1 MGIKNNRDENW
12 KNANAREPQ
21 LLFACSKLI
30 YLSVILYGRLIK
42 EENVRHQLFL
52 FLGESRAAIDRVQ
65 PTIGSVLLSHMTI
78 VVMGAITVRNT
89 KWCSSNGWEKKF
101 HLFPFTLLYLYV
113 VGFVIDLNQ
122 IYMVWFLFHSKCW
135 NRSCPTK
142 CLISFIA
149 ISLRWMS

>member
-65 PTIGSVLLSHMTI
+65 PTIGSVLLSHMTK
-78 VVMGAITVRNT
+78 VMLSHKSYRRQKQVMFKRLR
-89 KWCSSNGWEKKF
+89 EKAPLVPLYSTILICCWVCHRF
-101 HLFPFTLLYLYV
+101 EPNIRAVIFFFTLSTGTEV
-113 VGFVIDLNQ
+113 VQLNFSHFV
-122 IYMVWFLFHSKCW
+122 HS
-135 NRSCPTK
+135 NI
-142 CLISFIA
+142 L
-149 ISLRWMS
+149 